1 MNSNDESV
9 YRNIEQIKNMKANP
23 CPDGEHDYED
33 YVYTTQSMGTML
45 HVLCKKC
52 LDMQGWIMK

>member
-1 MNSNDESV
+1 MDSNDESV
-9 YRNIEQIKNMKANP
+9 YRDVEQIKSMRAKP

-52 LDMQGWIMK
+52 LDMQGWIFK